1 MTITTLEVYCNE
13 EIYSFTVVCD
23 PALQQ
28 SSGLAAQN
36 SGESDK
42 EMQNSEESG
51 QDVQNSEESGQDEQ
65 NTGEP
70 DKETQDAEEPG
81 QETQNR
87 GEPDQG
93 ASSAS
98 KAVVQQVGADEMP

>member
-1 MTITTLEVYCNE
+1 MKR
-13 EIYSFTVVCD
+13 FT
-23 PALQQ
+23 ALLLSAILLC
-28 SSGLAAQN
+28 SSAGGLAAQN

-42 EMQNSEESG
+42 EM
-51 QDVQNSEESGQDEQ
+51 QNSEESGQDEQ